1 MNVSVRSLEARC
13 GESFVHCALHYHFSF
28 ALVAW
33 RSSSEWQSTGGSRA
47 KRRTNTIR
55 NIPNSTYTV
64 ASRQLTFLAAPG
76 FGALSIVALD
86 VFGIVD
92 LVVTIRTFVGVAVDF
107 LRG

>member
-1 MNVSVRSLEARC
+1 M
-13 GESFVHCALHYHFSF
+13 
-28 ALVAW
+28 
-33 RSSSEWQSTGGSRA
+33 
-47 KRRTNTIR
+47 
-55 NIPNSTYTV
+55 YTV

-92 LVVTIRTFVGVAVDF
+92 LVVTIRTFLGVAVDF